1 MMLSA
6 PIPQTILG
14 LAPYRPLNTNH
25 SRSQQEDTMLATIT
39 LAGTVTAQG
48 AVVNMHADGRVT
60 IADGVRRLTGW
71 PVARA
76 FRGTLSAIALSVL
89 ALGAA
94 PAPVQAESLLNV
106 SYDPTRELYREFN
119 EAFTA
124 WWVAQGNE
132 APAIEVSHGGSGSQ
146 ARAVIDGLEAQVLT
160 LALAGDIDRVAAAG
174 KLPADWQSKLPNNS
188 SPYTSTIVFLV
199 REGNPEG
206 IADWGDLVQEGVEVI
221 TPNPKTSGGARWNY
235 LGAWAWAEKN
245 GQNPQE
251 FVGKLFA
258 NVPVLDSGARGSTT
272 TFAQRGIGDVLLAW
286 ENEAY
291 LALKEL
297 GEDQFDIVVPSI
309 SVLAEPPVALVEGN
323 IKSDAQRKLAEAY
336 LNFLYTPEGQALAFK
351 HFYRAWDASAANPE
365 DVARFPQLELVDI
378 ASFGGWAKVQT
389 EHFADGGI
397 FDQIYVPK

>member
-1 MMLSA
+1 M
-6 PIPQTILG
+6 
-14 LAPYRPLNTNH
+14 
-25 SRSQQEDTMLATIT
+25 
-39 LAGTVTAQG
+39 
-48 AVVNMHADGRVT
+48 
-60 IADGVRRLTGW
+60 
-71 PVARA
+71 
-76 FRGTLSAIALSVL
+76 SVL
-89 ALGAA
+89 ALGTA
-94 PAPVQAESLLNV
+94 PATVQAETLLNV

-146 ARAVIDGLEAQVLT
+146 ARAVIDGLEAQVVT
-160 LALAGDIDRVAAAG
+160 LALAGDIDRIAETG
-174 KLPADWQSKLPNNS
+174 KLPADWQTKLPKNS

-206 IADWGDLVQEGVEVI
+206 IADWGDLVREGVEVI

-235 LGAWAWAEKN
+235 LAAWAWAEKN

-323 IKSDAQRKLAEAY
+323 IKSDEQRKLAEAY

-365 DVARFPQLELVDI
+365 DVARFPKLELVDI
-378 ASFGGWAKVQT
+378 ASFGGWAKVQAD
-389 EHFADGGI
+389 HFADGGI